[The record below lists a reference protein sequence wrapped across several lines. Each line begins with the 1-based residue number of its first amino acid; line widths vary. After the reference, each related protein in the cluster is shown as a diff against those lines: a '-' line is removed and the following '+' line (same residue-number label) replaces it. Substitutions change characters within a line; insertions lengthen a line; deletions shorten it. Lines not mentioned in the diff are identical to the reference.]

1 MITILRHTWSLKM
14 SLHINRFID
23 SVKAH
28 EARGQKDFI
37 MPIRDAKDLHADI
50 TKLLLALESLRSQS
64 AKNEVIKVEITG
76 SNF

>member
-1 MITILRHTWSLKM
+1 LRRTWSLKM

-64 AKNEVIKVEITG
+64 AKNEVIKVEIAG
-76 SNF
+76 GNF

>member
-1 MITILRHTWSLKM
+1 M

>member
-1 MITILRHTWSLKM
+1 M

-64 AKNEVIKVEITG
+64 AKNEVIKVEIAG

>member
-1 MITILRHTWSLKM
+1 M

-37 MPIRDAKDLHADI
+37 MSMRDAKDLHADI
-50 TKLLLALESLRSQS
+50 TKMLLGV
-64 AKNEVIKVEITG
+64 NELQQRLLDAQKEQVITVDVSGKP
-76 SNF
+76 F